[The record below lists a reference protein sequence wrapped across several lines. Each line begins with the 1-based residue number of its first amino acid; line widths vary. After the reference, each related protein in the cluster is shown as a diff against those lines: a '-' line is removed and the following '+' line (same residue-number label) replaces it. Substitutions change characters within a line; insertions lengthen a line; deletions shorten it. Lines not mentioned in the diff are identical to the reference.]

1 MGTRGACGFYSQ
13 GTEKVTYNHYDSY
26 PVGLGYQILQYLD
39 SRDRDMDKIRN
50 DFDMIQLVKET
61 SRPSKKQV
69 EICRNAGVSDL
80 TVSEGK
86 VTDWYCLLREA
97 QGDLTQN
104 VKAGLMIDSKEFLYD
119 SLFCEWAYII
129 NIDDS
134 LLEVYKGGQKSAGE
148 GRYSKRHYL
157 HDSWPYDDRFYGV
170 TLVADLD
177 IKDVK
182 TLDMDYI
189 EEFGYIN
196 KIDKEIRDKEV
207 VGELD
212 RLINEMLI

>member
-26 PVGLGYQILQYLD
+26 PVGLGNQVIEYLD
-39 SRDRDMDKIRN
+39 TKDRDIDEIRK
-50 DFDMIQLVKET
+50 DFDKIQLVKET
-61 SRPSKKQV
+61 SRPSKKQIK
-69 EICRNAGVSDL
+69 ICRNAGLSDL
-80 TVSEGK
+80 TVSDKEI
-86 VTDWYCLLREA
+86 TDWYCLMRLA

-104 VKAGLMIDSKEFLYD
+104 VQSGLMIDSREFLYD

-129 NIDDS
+129 NIDNS

-148 GRYSKRHYL
+148 GRYSNRKSSNSLSEY
-157 HDSWPYDDRFYGV
+157 YGV
-170 TLVADLD
+170 TLVAELD
-177 IKDVK
+177 IKEIK

-189 EEFGYIN
+189 QEFGYID